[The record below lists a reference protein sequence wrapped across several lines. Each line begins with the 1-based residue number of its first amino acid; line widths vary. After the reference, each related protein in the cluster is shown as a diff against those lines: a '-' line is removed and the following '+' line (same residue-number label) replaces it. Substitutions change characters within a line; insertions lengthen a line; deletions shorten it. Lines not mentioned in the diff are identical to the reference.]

1 MLDIQKKIQNASS
14 DVPTD
19 AVNISVLQKLST
31 PDEKLGDLP
40 PKSVDRRD
48 GEVVSVK
55 PKEKPKKRKR
65 IFVSLIPSEEKE
77 YFVENFSMLLSSG
90 MDIMMALESIK
101 DELRSSQ
108 MKAIISNLQE
118 DVESG
123 LPIWQALE
131 KTGFFPVFIVS
142 LIKIG
147 ERSGSLVK
155 NLQVIA
161 LQQKKDRSFN
171 AKIQSAMMY
180 PIFVL
185 TLTLIVGVGIAWF
198 ILPKLTLVFDQLKVD
213 LPLIT
218 KILIA
223 FGKFIQSYGNIAVP
237 AFLGIFGLV
246 IFFVFIFSR
255 TKFIGQTLLFSFP
268 GIKGLIQ
275 QTELARMGYIMG
287 TLLRA
292 GLPVV
297 DTLRSLEEAS
307 TFFKYKNLY
316 AFLKESIEEGNTF
329 ERSFDR
335 YPKSRK
341 LVPSTVQQMII
352 VGEKSGHLSKTF
364 LMIGETFEEKVD
376 NTTKNLSTIL
386 EPVLLVIVWLGVVAV
401 ALAVILPIYS
411 LIGGLNQPKDQITG
425 SSEPVIEM
433 TTTSTESGEE
443 ENVSS
448 DEKTSVDGTSEA
460 VPVASV
466 ADQKSL
472 KIQETGTGFLNV
484 RDKSDVKGNI
494 VGKVLP
500 GEQYTYKNE
509 QNGWYEIA
517 LSDGTIGWVI
527 GDYVELINK

>member
-1 MLDIQKKIQNASS
+1 MLDIQKKIQNASQDIQGMS
-14 DVPTD
+14 
-19 AVNISVLQKLST
+19 VNGLDTVNAQASKTLT
-31 PDEKLGDLP
+31 EKLGP
-40 PKSVDRRD
+40 SPVVNADR
-48 GEVVSVK
+48 GGKQVV
-55 PKEKPKKRKR
+55 PAKPKKQKR
-65 IFVSLIPSEEKE
+65 VFVSLIPAEEKE

-90 MDIMMALESIK
+90 MDVLMALESIK
-101 DELRSSQ
+101 DELRSGQ
-108 MKAIISNLQE
+108 MKLIINNLQE

-123 LPIWQALE
+123 MPIWKALD
-131 KTGFFPVFIVS
+131 KTHFFPAFIVS

-147 ERSGSLVK
+147 ERSGNLVK

-218 KILIA
+218 KLLIA
-223 FGKFIQSYGNIAVP
+223 FGKFIQVYGNVAIP
-237 AFLGIFGLV
+237 AFLLVLGLV

-255 TKFIGQTLLFSFP
+255 TKFIGQALLFSFP

-292 GLPVV
+292 GLSVV

-307 TFFKYKNLY
+307 TFFKYKHFY

-329 ERSFDR
+329 ERSFER
-335 YPKSRK
+335 YPKSRR
-341 LVPSTVQQMII
+341 LIPSTVQQMIV

-411 LIGGLNQPKDQITG
+411 LIGGLNQSKNQTIEP
-425 SSEPVIEM
+425 SESVTEM
-433 TTTSTESGEE
+433 MTDPGELGEE
-443 ENVSS
+443 GEVFS
-448 DEKTSVDGTSEA
+448 DQETSVDEASEA
-460 VPVASV
+460 VPVETAPTQRSLET
-466 ADQKSL
+466 QK
-472 KIQETGTGFLNV
+472 TGTGFLNV
-484 RDKSDVKGNI
+484 RNEAGTQGSI

-500 GEQYTYKNE
+500 GEQYVYENE
-509 QNGWYEIA
+509 QNGWYEIT
-517 LSDGTIGWVI
+517 LSDGTAGWVS
-527 GDYVELINK
+527 GDYVKLVNE